1 MKHLGTIVIAM
12 FAALLLSTPAKGDV
26 AGILNVSNCAG
37 GGVTI
42 SSISIDWTL
51 PVGGGNGCI
60 QTGLGTNI
68 TYTGG
73 GPLTSGVA
81 GVAKDVTAGGGTVLD
96 FMTFTGNPNL
106 HFDLTS
112 LGPGVNNTV
121 CAAVLDPNLPAC
133 SPSAGSPFILA
144 PSSSGTVFSFS
155 VSGVARDGSGSSSL
169 WMGAFTTQIAGI
181 TPLSIRNILAGG
193 GSVTSTHSGSFTV
206 TAVPSAVPEPATMLL
221 LGTGLAGVAA
231 KVRKRRNASKG
242 EEA

>member
-60 QTGLGTNI
+60 QTGVGTNI

-121 CAAVLDPNLPAC
+121 CAAVLDQY
-133 SPSAGSPFILA
+133 
-144 PSSSGTVFSFS
+144 GT
-155 VSGVARDGSGSSSL
+155 SL
-169 WMGAFTTQIAGI
+169 LEGGA
-181 TPLSIRNILAGG
+181 
-193 GSVTSTHSGSFTV
+193 
-206 TAVPSAVPEPATMLL
+206 
-221 LGTGLAGVAA
+221 
-231 KVRKRRNASKG
+231 
-242 EEA
+242 